1 MEKALTR
8 RDHIPILRPHR
19 CPAALLN
26 EAVAPVSTRKEPG
39 ANSLTDQ
46 RAVLEFSR
54 PVKVAAVDL
63 DGMTLCLDAND
74 AECTAL
80 AKRLDL
86 RSLSN
91 LRAELSCR
99 RTAEGLIRLN
109 VKISANV
116 VQSCVVSLDLVTG
129 QIVDR
134 FSVLCEGDG
143 VRGPE
148 RTAKAD
154 VDGEFFLDPYGD
166 DPLEP
171 LADGKIDAGEL
182 VAQHLSLAINPYP
195 RASGLE
201 VKVDIA
207 YPEYDGDPGGVREE
221 RENPFSALAGC
232 REGKENSGA
241 T

>member
-8 RDHIPILRPHR
+8 RDHIPILRPRR
-19 CPAALLN
+19 CPTALLN
-26 EAVAPVSTRKEPG
+26 EAVAPVSARKEPG

-46 RAVLEFSR
+46 RAVPEFSR
-54 PVKVAAVDL
+54 PVKVAAVEL
-63 DGMTLCLDAND
+63 DSMTLCLDADD

-109 VKISANV
+109 VEFSATV

-143 VRGPE
+143 VRQPE
-148 RTAKAD
+148 QTAGAD

-195 RASGLE
+195 RASGSE
-201 VKVDIA
+201 GKVDIA
-207 YPEYDGDPGGVREE
+207 YPEYDGDPDGVREE

-232 REGKENSGA
+232 RAGKENSGA